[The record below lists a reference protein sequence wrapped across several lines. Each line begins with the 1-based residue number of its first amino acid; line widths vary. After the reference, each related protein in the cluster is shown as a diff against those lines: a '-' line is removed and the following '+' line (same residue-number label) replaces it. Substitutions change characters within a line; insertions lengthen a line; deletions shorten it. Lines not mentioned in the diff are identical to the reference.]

1 MFDTKKILYLFSGLT
16 ISLMSYSGIAHESV
30 LAVDV
35 GHSILRQGV
44 LSASG
49 KPEFEFNLALATTVT
64 DLLSSYGHP
73 VVRIG
78 FDGRMVDLK
87 KKRNLLTHQVPH
99 YFCPFIMIPFNP
111 NTLVNG
117 NFMVEQESIP
127 ITHPAFP
134 CLFPE
139 RIQQ

>member
-16 ISLMSYSGIAHESV
+16 ISLMPHSGFAHDSV

-87 KKRNLLTHQVPH
+87 KRTQLANASSS
-99 YFCPFIMIPFNP
+99 
-111 NTLVNG
+111 TL
-117 NFMVEQESIP
+117 FLSIHHDSVQP
-127 ITHPAFP
+127 QY
-134 CLFPE
+134 L
-139 RIQQ
+139 R